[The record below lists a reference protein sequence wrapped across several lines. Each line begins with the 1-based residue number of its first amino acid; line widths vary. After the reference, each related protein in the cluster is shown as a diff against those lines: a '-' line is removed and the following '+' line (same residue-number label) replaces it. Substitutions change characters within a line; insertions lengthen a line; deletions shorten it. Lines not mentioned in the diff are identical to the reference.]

1 MKQTET
7 NDSNCISG
15 CWHDCRWKNHFDLK
29 TLHFDCQCLG
39 RCVLNDKDNY
49 QQKLKLYSVA
59 ALLGVMLV

>member
-1 MKQTET
+1 MMLTVYPVVGMTADERIT
-7 NDSNCISG
+7 LS
-15 CWHDCRWKNHFDLK
+15 DLK